1 MEGFLGETK
10 EERITVVDT
19 GGDKAMYKNR
29 GGEGGEGG
37 TAAVRRW
44 GRICSHRCIKDIV
57 CLSASVACMWILV
70 LLWVWVWMSVLVS
83 VYGYLYFAVLCFRDL
98 CFVERS

>member
-29 GGEGGEGG
+29 GGVNVCMLMNVGLPHNVQ
-37 TAAVRRW
+37 TALSITVHIVQYSITYAVVFTHSW
-44 GRICSHRCIKDIV
+44 TQM
-57 CLSASVACMWILV
+57 LTAF
-70 LLWVWVWMSVLVS
+70 
-83 VYGYLYFAVLCFRDL
+83 Y
-98 CFVERS
+98 

>member
-29 GGEGGEGG
+29 GGVGGEGG
-37 TAAVRRW
+37 TEAIYVTEMEVGGAGGDVDMRFE
-44 GRICSHRCIKDIV
+44 G
-57 CLSASVACMWILV
+57 
-70 LLWVWVWMSVLVS
+70 
-83 VYGYLYFAVLCFRDL
+83 
-98 CFVERS
+98 E